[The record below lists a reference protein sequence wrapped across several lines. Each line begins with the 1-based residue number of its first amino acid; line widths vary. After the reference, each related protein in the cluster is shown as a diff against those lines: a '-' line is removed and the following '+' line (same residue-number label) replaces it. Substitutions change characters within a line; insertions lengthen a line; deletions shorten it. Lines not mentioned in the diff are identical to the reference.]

1 MPQFSYR
8 ISKTRPLPNENINK
22 SVFTAETMRDAQ
34 KIVNKRISEN
44 LPKST
49 QMDAWEVSK
58 DSDPLI
64 IMQNHGK
71 DSNGKRYTVTL
82 LVIEP

>member
-71 DSNGKRYTVTL
+71 DSNGNRYTVTL